1 MIINLWENGN
11 IPLYKEEF
19 GQVPTMEAFL
29 IDSDKP
35 VGAIVIFPGGGYH
48 HLSLEN
54 EGSKIAEFYN
64 SQGFNAFVVTYR
76 LSPYNHP
83 AMLLDAL
90 RAIRLVR
97 YNAEKFNVNPDRI
110 AILGFSAGGHLA
122 GSLYTHYDFEYEKA
136 DEIDEVSAR
145 PNGAILCYGVL
156 SLISKYTHSGSRQN
170 LLSDYTGEEYM
181 ALADFLSAEK
191 QVTKDSPPAFLWHTA
206 EDPVVP
212 VSNSIDM
219 AKALSEKKIPFEL
232 HIYPTGG
239 HGMGLA
245 PQKPHVSSWA
255 PLSATWLRDEL
266 GFDFAE

>member
-1 MIINLWENGN
+1 MINLWEKEN
-11 IPLYKEEF
+11 IPLYDEEK
-19 GQVPTMEAFL
+19 GQNPEMEAFL

-35 VGAIVIFPGGGYH
+35 LGAVIIFPGGGYH

-64 SQGFNAFVVTYR
+64 NNGFNAFVVTYR
-76 LSPYNHP
+76 LTPYNHP

-97 YNAEKFNVNPDRI
+97 YNAEKFNVNPDQI

-122 GSLYTHYDFEYEKA
+122 GSLYTHYDFEYEKQ

-156 SLISKYTHSGSRQN
+156 SLSSKYTHSGSRQN
-170 LLSDYTGEEYM
+170 LLSDYSGEEYM
-181 ALADFLSAEK
+181 RLSDFLSAEK
-191 QVTKDSPPAFLWHTA
+191 QVTEDTPPAFLWHTA
-206 EDPVVP
+206 ADPVVP

-245 PQKPHVSSWA
+245 PQKPHVTSWA
-255 PLSATWLRDEL
+255 PLSAAWLRDEL
-266 GFDFAE
+266 GFTYKD